1 MRTSARG
8 APGRT
13 PFRAAGLMA
22 ASLRIDDAQTVLR
35 PLVGG
40 LIPELLDWYRSARQ
54 RLVAQLREDGIPRSR
69 IRAVASAD
77 CRYEGQGYELELPLA
92 AVSPAGIAGLAPSFH
107 GRHPAGPGQGVRPTG
122 ARRRLPPRAAPGRE
136 RDRRASDRRPD
147 GFDGGHRATSDR
159 EGRRGREPVAPG
171 GARGARGS

>member
-92 AVSPAGIAGLAPSFH
+92 AVSRAGIAGLAPSFH
-107 GRHPAGPGQGVRPTG
+107 GRH
-122 ARRRLPPRAAPGRE
+122 AAMYGHADERE
-136 RDRRASDRRPD
+136 RVEVVTLRLSAFGDVERHEPALL
-147 GFDGGHRATSDR
+147 
-159 EGRRGREPVAPG
+159 RRGSPPPPPPPPARAPPPPP
-171 GARGARGS
+171 